1 VDSRVPPAVARLNP
15 RHREDIVRHLVA
27 LSADDRRLRF
37 GRAIRDGGV
46 RAYVEAIDF
55 DRDRVFGVQ
64 GPDLE
69 LLGVGHLAL
78 ESGARLAELGISVDA
93 RARGRGCGFALLQR
107 ATLHAAN
114 LGYRTLFMYCLAE
127 NQIMMHLARKAGLLV
142 VIEGGEADARLRLS
156 RAAHGGAL
164 REAIADQLA
173 LMDCMFKLGAAFP
186 PAPRVAES
194 RG

>member
-1 VDSRVPPAVARLNP
+1 MDSRVLPAVSRLNP
-15 RHREDIVRHLVA
+15 RHREDIAQHLITLPA
-27 LSADDRRLRF
+27 EDRRLRF
-37 GRAIRDGGV
+37 GRALRDDGV
-46 RAYVEAIDF
+46 RAYVEGIDF

-78 ESGARLAELGISVDA
+78 ESGARLAELGISVDT
-93 RARGRGCGFALLQR
+93 RMRGRGCGFALLQR
-107 ATLHAAN
+107 SVIHAAN

-127 NQIMMHLARKAGLLV
+127 NQIMMHLARKAGLIV

-156 RAAHGGAL
+156 RTAHGGAL

-186 PAPRVAES
+186 PAAKETA
-194 RG
+194 GA